1 MTNFRYLL
9 ELYVSLLLI
18 IALPTAAYGQN
29 RDWPLHGQ
37 DFGEKRFSE
46 LQSINRENV
55 DQLGLAWNFEFDTN
69 RGQEATPLV
78 IDGILYTS
86 SAWSKVF
93 ALDAVTGEL
102 LWNYDPV
109 ADGGVAAW
117 GCCDVVNRGVAYA
130 DGQIFLG
137 VIDGRLEALDAET
150 GELNW
155 SVRTTRADQHYTI
168 TGAPRIVEELVVIG
182 NGGAEFGVRGYV
194 TAYDR
199 ETGEQR
205 WRFYTVPG
213 NPEEGFEQPELEMA
227 AETWSG
233 KWWQYGGG
241 GTVWDA
247 MAYDPAL
254 GLLYLGVGNGSPWNH
269 VMRSEGEGDNL
280 FLSSIVAL
288 DALTGS
294 YRWHYQ
300 TTPGDSWDYTATQH
314 MVLADLEW
322 QGRQRQ
328 VLMQVPKNGFFYVVD
343 RVTGEL
349 LAADKVVPV
358 TWATHVDL
366 ETGRPVEAD
375 NARYLEGPVA
385 IVPGPVGA
393 HNWNPMSYDERQGI
407 MYIPAR
413 VNRGNYR
420 PYAGEPHDP
429 DARGMFT
436 GMTTPMD
443 RAARAYIEEHQ
454 PDFSAPESGQLV
466 AWDVSEKRELWRKIE
481 PGSASHNG
489 GLLSTAGA
497 LLFQGKYDGRFVAYD
512 KDNGRELWSTQ
523 AYSSIMG
530 GPVTYEV
537 DGEQYV
543 AVLSGKGGGFPTGDR
558 NSSTY
563 EVSPNGRLLVFK
575 LGGESALPPYTPTP
589 VEVPDFSPVVA
600 SLDGDAE
607 EGTLLYGINCA
618 RCHGGGAVAGFL
630 PDLRFSAFAMSA
642 DSWQTI
648 VLGDALEARGM
659 PSFHGALSESEVE
672 HIRAYVINRAL
683 GRAAGQQRN
692 P

>member
-1 MTNFRYLL
+1 MTKPQHLS
-9 ELYVSLLLI
+9 ELYVSLLI
-18 IALPTAAYGQN
+18 VIALPTAAYGQN
-29 RDWPLHGQ
+29 RDWPLHGL

-46 LQSINRENV
+46 LQSINRDNV

-78 IDGILYTS
+78 VDGVLYTS
-86 SAWSKVF
+86 SAWSKAF

-137 VIDGRLEALDAET
+137 VIDGRLEALDAKT

-155 SVRTTRADQHYTI
+155 SVRTTEADQHYTI
-168 TGAPRIVEELVVIG
+168 TGAPRIVEDLVVIG

-199 ETGEQR
+199 KTGEQR

-213 NPEEGFEQPELEMA
+213 NPEAGFEQPELEMA

-233 KWWQYGGG
+233 NWWQYGGG

-247 MAYDPAL
+247 MAYDPGL

-269 VMRSEGEGDNL
+269 VMRSAGEGDNL

-288 DALTGS
+288 NATTGS

-328 VLMQVPKNGFFYVVD
+328 VLMQMPKNGFFYVLD
-343 RVTGEL
+343 RETGEL

-413 VNRGNYR
+413 SNRGIYR
-420 PYAGEPHDP
+420 PYGGEPYDP

-443 RAARAYIEEHQ
+443 RAARAYIAQHQ
-454 PDFSAPESGQLV
+454 PDFSAQENGQLV
-466 AWDVSEKRELWRKIE
+466 AWDVAEKKELWRVIE

-489 GLLSTAGA
+489 GLLSTAGG

-523 AYSSIMG
+523 AYSSILG
-530 GPVTYEV
+530 GPVSYEV

-558 NSSTY
+558 NASTY
-563 EVSPNGRLLVFK
+563 AVSPNGRLLVFK
-575 LGGESALPPYTPTP
+575 LGGENALPPYTPTL

-600 SLDGDAE
+600 SLEGDAD

-618 RCHGGGAVAGFL
+618 RCHGGQAVAGVL

-642 DSWQTI
+642 ASWQAI
-648 VLGDALEARGM
+648 VLGDTLEARGM
-659 PSFHGALSESEVE
+659 PNFDGALSESEVE
-672 HIRAYVINRAL
+672 HIRAYIVNRAL
-683 GRAAGQQRN
+683 ALAQGQ
-692 P
+692 